1 MSGLLSIDIPY
12 KTGNL
17 NIKIHSNN
25 NKNAVILLP
34 GQTLPAE
41 MFFGLP
47 LYDNGSSIADKIIN
61 AGIDV
66 IYLDPV
72 GYGRSQGTITEFYS
86 RDIMADQMV
95 LAVNA
100 VRDRYTNIILH
111 GFCSTCQV
119 PMIVANKVTVEGI
132 VLQSPLM
139 YTSAPKRLQAYM
151 GYMTKRTMEN
161 IILSN
166 TIDNLIENRLK
177 LCDTLIGKS
186 NRVYNWEQVFL
197 DHLQTFNNFP
207 VRGEWFGSNDMVWDL
222 WVYAH
227 ANNNTQGWSV
237 DLIKCPIAVIK
248 GEYDYE
254 CSITTAHSDF
264 LEMIKSKLVINIVS
278 PNATHFGMWDKDY
291 DIWADGFINCLT
303 SVLTAH

>member
-1 MSGLLSIDIPY
+1 MSGQSTIDIPY
-12 KTGNL
+12 KDGYL

-34 GQTLPAE
+34 GQSLPAE

-66 IYLDPV
+66 VYLDPV
-72 GYGRSQGTITEFYS
+72 GYGRSQGTITELYT

-100 VRDRYTNIILH
+100 IRDRYTSIFLH
-111 GFCSTCQV
+111 GFCSTGHV
-119 PMIVANKVTVEGI
+119 PMIAATKVTVEGI
-132 VLQSPLM
+132 VLQSPLV
-139 YTSAPKRLQAYM
+139 YKVGPEKIQE
-151 GYMTKRTMEN
+151 YMTKRTTEN
-161 IILSN
+161 IILKN
-166 TIDNLIENRLK
+166 TLDNLKDIRLK
-177 LCDTLIGKS
+177 RSDIFIGKS
-186 NRVYNWEQVFL
+186 NKADNWEQVFL
-197 DHLQTFNNFP
+197 DHLQTFDNFP

-222 WVYAH
+222 WLYDS
-227 ANNNTQGWSV
+227 ANNNQGWRS
-237 DLIKCPIAVIK
+237 DLIECPIAVIK

-254 CSITTAHSDF
+254 CRSNYSEF
-264 LEMIKSKLVINIVS
+264 LEIIKSKLVLEVIS

-291 DIWADGFINCLT
+291 DIWADSFISCLT
-303 SVLTAH
+303 SLLTTQ